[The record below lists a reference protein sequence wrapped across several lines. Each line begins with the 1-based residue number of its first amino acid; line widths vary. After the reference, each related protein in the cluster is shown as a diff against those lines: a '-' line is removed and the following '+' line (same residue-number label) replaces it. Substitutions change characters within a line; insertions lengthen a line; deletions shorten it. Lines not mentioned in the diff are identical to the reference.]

1 MASRH
6 ALLAGGGTGGHIFPA
21 LALGAELL
29 RRGWRVSFVG
39 TAHGME
45 ATLVPARGFAFH
57 ALPARPLL
65 GRGALAQARALATV
79 TRSALAARALVRRE
93 AVDVVVGT
101 GGYASAPAVL
111 GAWLARR
118 PALLFEPNAH
128 AGRANRW
135 LSRFASAA
143 AVAFA
148 PAATELACATEVS
161 GVPVRPEFF
170 AVPEALPGAPDPAV
184 LVLGGSQGAQSLNR
198 ALPAAVARLAER
210 LPGLRIVH
218 QCGARHLEEARA
230 LWAAAAPRARVEV
243 LPFVEDVA
251 GAMAAADLVVSRAG
265 AVTLAEICA
274 AGRPALLLPLGVA
287 GGHQIDNARVL
298 QAAGAARL
306 LLPEE
311 LGPEALAAAL
321 GALLIDRAGL
331 AGMARAARALAR
343 RDAAARIA
351 DRVEALAR
359 GTAA

>member
-57 ALPARPLL
+57 ALPAKPLL
-65 GRGALAQARALATV
+65 GRGALAQVRALATV

-198 ALPAAVARLAER
+198 ALPPAVTRLAER

-218 QCGARHLEEARA
+218 QCGVRHLDEVRA
-230 LWAAAAPRARVEV
+230 LWAAVPGARVEV
-243 LPFVEDVA
+243 VPFVEDVA
-251 GAMAAADLVVSRAG
+251 GAMAGADLIVSRAG

-321 GALLIDRAGL
+321 GALLIDRTGL
-331 AGMARAARALAR
+331 AAMAHAARAL
-343 RDAAARIA
+343 
-351 DRVEALAR
+351 
-359 GTAA
+359 